1 MRYLYGI
8 GALILWT
15 LLIGYCLTNGIEI
28 SNDIQWLSMSI
39 IVAGAMAGG
48 N

>member
-1 MRYLYGI
+1 MRYLHGI

-15 LLIGYCLTNGIEI
+15 LFVGYCMTQGAEI
-28 SNDIQWLSMSI
+28 SNDMQWLSMSI

-48 N
+48 D